1 MIVEVAEFR
10 VKAEDHAEFGK
21 ALAAGV
27 EKFLSKSRGYRS
39 HRILGGIESPGRYL
53 LVVQW
58 ESLEDHMEG
67 FRGGPT
73 FADWRAVISPF
84 FVQPPQMEHFV
95 LSDGT

>member
-21 ALAAGV
+21 ALATGV
-27 EKFLSKSRGYRS
+27 EKFLSRSRGYRS
-39 HRILGGIESPGRYL
+39 HQILGGIESLGRYL

-58 ESLEDHMEG
+58 ESVEDHMHG

-73 FADWRAVISPF
+73 FADWRAIISPF
-84 FVQPPQMEHFV
+84 FVQPPKMEHFAI
-95 LSDGT
+95 SDES